1 MLQKS
6 YHTKATEAISEFITS
21 MRDHSF
27 TAAELADFLKEHGL
41 DVNKTTIYRNLDKLT
56 ENGTLIKHKS
66 QVNDGFIYQEASTSC
81 DCHEHIH
88 FQCSKCGSVLHLSDE
103 KTADYLKSISETLG
117 LEIDTTSSTL
127 NGLCPKCRT

>member
-6 YHTKATEAISEFITS
+6 YHTKTTDAISEFIQTTAE
-21 MRDHSF
+21 HSF
-27 TAAELADFLKEHGL
+27 TAAELSDFLKNSGL

-66 QVNDGFIYQEASTSC
+66 PVSDGFVYQDASST
-81 DCHEHIH
+81 DNCHEHIH
-88 FQCSKCGSVLHLSDE
+88 FQCSKCGSVLHLSDQ
-103 KTADYLKSISETLG
+103 KTTDYLKSISETLG
-117 LEIDTTSSTL
+117 LQIDLDSSSL

>member
-6 YHTKATEAISEFITS
+6 YHTRTADIIADFIQAKAE
-21 MRDHSF
+21 HSF
-27 TAAELADFLKEHGL
+27 TAAELSDFLKNHGL
-41 DVNKTTIYRNLDKLT
+41 EVNKTTIYRNLDKLT
-56 ENGTLIKHKS
+56 ESGRLLKQKS
-66 QVNDGFIYQEASTSC
+66 QISDGFIYQDASATA

-88 FQCSKCGSVLHLSDE
+88 FQCSKCGTVFHLSDE

-117 LEIDTTSSTL
+117 LEIDTASSSL